1 MRASHC
7 GGFSCVAWA
16 LGTQASVAAVL
27 GLERWLSRCDALV
40 WLLLGMRDLPGPGI
54 EPESLALQGG
64 FLTTGPLEKHPSPTP
79 LQYFCLEN
87 TMRSLVGYSPW
98 GCKRVGHNSVTE
110 DTHTSPRS
118 LATTILF
125 SVPMNLMALGTLDKW
140 NHTKFVLL

>member
-7 GGFSCVAWA
+7 GGFSCVAGA

-27 GLERWLSRCDALV
+27 GLECWLSSCDALV

-54 EPESLALQGG
+54 ELESLALQGG

-98 GCKRVGHNSVTE
+98 DCKRVGHN
-110 DTHTSPRS
+110 
-118 LATTILF
+118 
-125 SVPMNLMALGTLDKW
+125 
-140 NHTKFVLL
+140 